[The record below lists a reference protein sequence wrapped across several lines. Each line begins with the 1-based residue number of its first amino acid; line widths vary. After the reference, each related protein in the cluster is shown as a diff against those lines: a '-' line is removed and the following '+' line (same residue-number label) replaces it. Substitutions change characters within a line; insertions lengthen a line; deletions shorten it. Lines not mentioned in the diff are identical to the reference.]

1 MISASLTKKI
11 DLLPQEE
18 YSMVEEYVN
27 RVSEFVVK
35 KQQDKAWKS
44 IKNDL
49 KNAEKSMEEY
59 GTVSF
64 DELKGR
70 LGV

>member
-1 MISASLTKKI
+1 MISASLTEKI

-35 KQQDKAWKS
+35 KQQEKAWKS

-49 KNAEKSMEEY
+49 KNAEKSMKED
-59 GTVSF
+59 GTVSL
-64 DELKGR
+64 DDLHGH
-70 LGV
+70 LL

>member
-1 MISASLTKKI
+1 MISASLTEKI

-35 KQQDKAWKS
+35 KQQEKAWKS

-49 KNAEKSMEEY
+49 KNAEKSIEEDQ
-59 GTVSF
+59 TVSL
-64 DELKGR
+64 DELKAR